1 MTGVETYTKIYK
13 KTPLKNIIQIYIIL
27 YIFYTK
33 KKKFFKITFKNIL
46 KKLNKIIFK

>member
-27 YIFYTK
+27 YILF
-33 KKKFFKITFKNIL
+33 NNNL
-46 KKLNKIIFK
+46 